1 MEKKI
6 IELSG
11 VKVYRNNQLTLDIEQ
26 LAVASGELIAVS
38 GANGAG
44 KSTLLQVLNM
54 LLPYQQ
60 GLLTLFGQDVAKGG
74 QENARRLSSMMFQET
89 LLVDGTVYD
98 NVALPLK
105 FRSYPQAQITEQ
117 VMAVLKTFQCHHLA
131 DRQAKQLSG
140 GEAQRVGLA
149 RALVYRPQLLLL
161 DEPFA
166 ALDTASRTAIL
177 TDLKQV
183 ATLNQ
188 LTVLL
193 ISHNFN
199 DVLYF
204 ADRVVVLADGRII
217 QDDCPEVVLRR
228 PASRE
233 VAVLVDM
240 DNILPCQVEVSG
252 QEAIF
257 HLPGGLAFKRNSATS
272 QNHSLYTKANAC
284 CLPGDAIYILNE
296 GSALRQLP
304 MVTVCGTVAGI
315 TPGIGAYK
323 IRVEAR
329 GLSLTVRAP
338 REQILTLTSGSNVE
352 VAFSPDEVQ
361 LV

>member
-1 MEKKI
+1 MEKTIVK
-6 IELSG
+6 LTG
-11 VKVYRNNQLTLDIEQ
+11 VKVYRNSQLTLDIEQ
-26 LAVASGELIAVS
+26 LAVAPGELVAVA

-44 KSTLLQVLNM
+44 KSTLLQVVNM
-54 LLPYQQ
+54 LLPFQQ

-74 QENARRLSSMMFQET
+74 QEIARRSSSMMFQET
-89 LLVDGTVYD
+89 LLINGTVYD

-105 FRSYPQAQITEQ
+105 FRNYPRSQIQEQ
-117 VMAVLKTFQCHHLA
+117 VMTALRTFQCQHLA
-131 DRQAKQLSG
+131 YRQAKQLSG

-149 RALVYRPQLLLL
+149 RALVYQPQLLLL

-183 ATLNQ
+183 AALNK

-204 ADRVVVLADGRII
+204 ADRVVVLAGGRVI
-217 QDDCPEVVLRR
+217 QDDRPEVVLRR
-228 PASRE
+228 PASRA
-233 VAVLVDM
+233 VADLVDM
-240 DNILPCQVEVSG
+240 DNILPCQVEWSG
-252 QEAIF
+252 QEAIIR
-257 HLPGGLAFKRNSATS
+257 LSCGLAFKQNSSVPAE
-272 QNHSLYTKANAC
+272 AVAC
-284 CLPGDAIYILNE
+284 CLPGDAIQILNE
-296 GSALRQLP
+296 SSALRHQPL
-304 MVTVCGTVAGI
+304 VTVSGIVAGI

-323 IRVEAR
+323 IKVEAN
-329 GLSLTVRAP
+329 GLFLTVRAP
-338 REQILTLTSGSNVE
+338 REQILALTTGSKVE